1 MTKGENLTEK
11 LHINCDALEKA
22 AARLAADRDK
32 ILETVKALEGAERTS
47 DDYKR
52 RSAMITEAAAAADA
66 LERERLF
73 LLESAKRFRGAQTRS
88 VNRCDN
94 L

>member
-1 MTKGENLTEK
+1 MTEK
-11 LHINCDALEKA
+11 LHINCDAIEAA

-32 ILETVKALEGAERTS
+32 ILEALKALENAPRS
-47 DDYKR
+47 LDLNYLKR
-52 RSAMITEAAAAADA
+52 RSAITEAAAAADA

-88 VNRCDN
+88 VKRCSN